1 MHTNNDTS
9 TRLVYYQLHPRF
21 TSHSSAIV
29 LLTLTRVHLADLLY
43 EGLIKTC
50 NYGATYWNHKVL
62 VQALY
67 EGIDSSYTS
76 TLMWDS
82 GTKMWAITISV
93 FRCELQ
99 VKWRMGR
106 GWVVHTCCI
115 RCMHLDDCT
124 PYALLT
130 MWGRLCLAH
139 TVASSSSLQDKS
151 IHNNQWW
158 TCNPYCSLA
167 TVTSKRV

>member
-1 MHTNNDTS
+1 MNSLEPNHTHLIYSVMMFSLLERPLPLKPPIKRKLFRKLTQYAFNLIQQETHKHTICMKMHTNNDTS

-50 NYGATYWNHKVL
+50 NYGATYWNHEVL

-76 TLMWDS
+76 TLM
-82 GTKMWAITISV
+82 
-93 FRCELQ
+93 
-99 VKWRMGR
+99 
-106 GWVVHTCCI
+106 
-115 RCMHLDDCT
+115 
-124 PYALLT
+124 
-130 MWGRLCLAH
+130 
-139 TVASSSSLQDKS
+139 
-151 IHNNQWW
+151 
-158 TCNPYCSLA
+158 
-167 TVTSKRV
+167 